1 MPVPGFV
8 LVCATVAAT
17 TAFAI
22 WLVQRSGQPGDAR

>member
-8 LVCATVAAT
+8 LVCATVAVT